1 MSYNVKVIEYLG
13 ILLFAAIFILTSIPR
28 LEHNN
33 QHLKIL
39 HDMQS
44 VWLLRGD
51 IQFLFSLKIRYVNLI
66 LLRFHFWILMKKK
79 KEKRK
84 AGS

>member
-13 ILLFAAIFILTSIPR
+13 ILLFAAIFILTSITR

-44 VWLLRGD
+44 VWL
-51 IQFLFSLKIRYVNLI
+51 
-66 LLRFHFWILMKKK
+66 
-79 KEKRK
+79 
-84 AGS
+84 